1 MQQGPAASTGDRSRS
16 SAGGGWGRRRGAPRP
31 RGGRAGTGP
40 AGWGHTGRT
49 ASPAPPCGGHSRRV
63 HGGLSGARQVQGT
76 ELLSRGPDEEWPW
89 PRADPSLH
97 RETGHSS
104 GTRTGR
110 KAGSWPLVPAG
121 TLPAG
126 AAGGRTPLAPTR
138 LPGLVPHCRGGL
150 SIPESPLWTR
160 HSPAGL
166 WGHNQAPEGVWQ
178 PAQAPPAPGRAR
190 GRGLR
195 SPGNELT
202 SVPSLLAGADPSS
215 PGPPEAGSEQTPSA
229 PREPGDL
236 PGAPRLPEQLR
247 KTRGPAV
254 SWVNTGSREV

>member
-16 SAGGGWGRRRGAPRP
+16 SAGRGWGRHRGAPRP

-63 HGGLSGARQVQGT
+63 HGGLSGACQVQGT
-76 ELLSRGPDEEWPW
+76 ELLSRGPDKEWPW

-126 AAGGRTPLAPTR
+126 AAGGRTPLAGT
-138 LPGLVPHCRGGL
+138 H
-150 SIPESPLWTR
+150 
-160 HSPAGL
+160 
-166 WGHNQAPEGVWQ
+166 
-178 PAQAPPAPGRAR
+178 
-190 GRGLR
+190 
-195 SPGNELT
+195 
-202 SVPSLLAGADPSS
+202 
-215 PGPPEAGSEQTPSA
+215 SA
-229 PREPGDL
+229 PRAGPPLLWWPLHPRIPSLDTALPCWPLGAQSSPRGRVAASAGTSSPWEGQGERPQVSRQRAHLGPLPPG
-236 PGAPRLPEQLR
+236 R
-247 KTRGPAV
+247 RGPLEPRPPR
-254 SWVNTGSREV
+254 SGL